1 VGPRVAGF
9 AGLLPR
15 KENAHMR
22 RFARYA
28 VLLPILTLLSCAS
41 TSELVRRGDAALD
54 AGDMDRAYDWS
65 RRALDREPGNAH
77 AQAIMTTAATSIING
92 RKAQVLHL
100 AELDTLAAARAVL
113 ELDDF
118 HAQVAHYR
126 VTLPPDPEFH
136 DQEMA
141 IRMGAAR
148 IYYDKGARSLAADFP
163 KRAYAELSEAKRF
176 APGDGDVTAELD
188 RAWERAI
195 TRIAILPFNDDVSA
209 PELTRQLSDEVFQ
222 QMQYQLTAKRF
233 KYTRL
238 IGQDQVN
245 QRLTV
250 AQAGRL
256 TREEA
261 VSLGRA
267 LGATRV
273 LVARIHD
280 LRTDTN
286 TDTYR
291 ETIFKKVVERGDD
304 GKPRTRFE
312 EERFE
317 AVSRRRQIT
326 VAFDLEVIE
335 TDRGARLAQDSQER
349 GFSAHTVFTR
359 FSPAGSCDDYCLAPP
374 DWRDDDRGKRVEKQ
388 WRSDFGSWTL
398 PSLLDRARREPGRTR
413 YESRHRSEFSAAGT
427 STPVWLDDLPPVQE
441 LAHIALSDA
450 WMPMVT
456 MLRELDGKDDA
467 EFATAR

>member
-1 VGPRVAGF
+1 
-9 AGLLPR
+9 
-15 KENAHMR
+15 MR
-22 RFARYA
+22 RFARLA

-41 TSELVRRGDAALD
+41 TSELMRRGDEALD
-54 AGDMDRAYDWS
+54 SGDMDKAYDWS

-77 AQAIMTTAATSIING
+77 AQAIMTTAATSLING

-118 HAQVAHYR
+118 HAQVARYR

-136 DQEMA
+136 EQETA

-176 APGDGDVTAELD
+176 APADADVAAELD
-188 RAWERAI
+188 RAWQRAI
-195 TRIAILPFNDDVSA
+195 TTIAILPFNDDVSA
-209 PELTRQLSDEVFQ
+209 PELTRQLSDEIFQ
-222 QMQYQLTAKRF
+222 QMQYQLGAKRF
-233 KYTRL
+233 KFTRL
-238 IGQDQVN
+238 IGQDQLN

-273 LVARIHD
+273 LLARIHD
-280 LRTDTN
+280 LRSDTN

-291 ETIFKKVVERGDD
+291 ETIFKKVVSRGDD
-304 GKPRTRFE
+304 GKPNVRFD

-317 AVSRRRQIT
+317 AVSRRREIS
-326 VAFDLEVIE
+326 VAFDVEVIE
-335 TDRGARLAQDSQER
+335 TGGGARLARDSYVR
-349 GFSAHTVFTR
+349 DFSARTVFTR
-359 FSPAGSCDDYCLAPP
+359 FSPAGSCEDYCLAPP
-374 DWRDDDRGKRVEKQ
+374 DWKDDDRGKNVEKR

-398 PSLLDRARREPGRTR
+398 PSLLDKARREPGRTR
-413 YESRHRSEFSAAGT
+413 YEPRHRSEFSAAGT

-441 LAHIALSDA
+441 LARIALSDA

-456 MLRELDGKDDA
+456 TLRELDGKDDA